1 MSSHKLHRSAHRSYC
16 YKKGICQ
23 SARHV
28 CMKWLWLFAGFL
40 ALIWFLIRVI
50 PKPSRAT
57 YPCQRAAFP
66 LASSFIAYI
75 FGGGLI
81 VAAFGRAKKYARQAR
96 YVLACFCVT
105 MAIAAAWFTCS
116 IDSHEASA
124 ETFIPADPANSP
136 IGTAK
141 GIYPGR
147 VVWDHNPD
155 ATNWKPEWNNRK
167 DIFYWDDEHTD
178 QAVVDEMMSNC
189 IKWLTGEE
197 EDSIAW
203 DSLFRYFNRTH
214 NKGDV
219 GYTQGQKIAIKP
231 SHVEQRKL
239 DYKVNYADL
248 SPQMVVGLLK
258 QLVYEAN
265 IPEQCITVCDSSRY
279 ITNKTFDRCYS
290 LFPNVN
296 YLVTNFYT
304 DEGDDRYKDPRRPP
318 VVPSEEPMIFYSNIN
333 DKSNPPRAIPPDRL
347 PMPFVE
353 ADYVI
358 NLGVMKGHSTA
369 GVTLCAKNWYGSFC
383 CPPGN
388 NRTNDAHHM
397 FLNEYTPEA
406 GHYRVLVDLMGHE
419 HLGGKTML
427 FILDGLWG
435 FPWHGSSS
443 RPRQWQNTPF
453 NNDYPSS
460 ILMSQDMVAI
470 DSVALDF
477 LQAEFADNMG
487 GAGRARGAI
496 DDYLHEAALAND
508 PCSGTFYDPEADG
521 IRMSS
526 LGVHEHW
533 NNPLDKQYS
542 RNLDPNNAVG
552 IELISSEP
560 LEPLTEDVNENYSVD
575 MLDLDLLTAAWRNSD
590 RAARSNDNPASDLN
604 YNQEFDFTDITIL
617 MKFRHSVY
625 FLRLN
630 HRPLPASSAGPCL
643 PI

>member
-1 MSSHKLHRSAHRSYC
+1 MTSQNKQHPAHRYSRS
-16 YKKGICQ
+16 KRNICPDGK
-23 SARHV
+23 HV
-28 CMKWLWLFAGFL
+28 RMKWLWLFVGFL

-66 LASSFIAYI
+66 LASSFLAYI
-75 FGGGLI
+75 FGGGI
-81 VAAFGRAKKYARQAR
+81 IIAAFRKANKYAKQAR
-96 YVLACFCVT
+96 YVLACFCIT
-105 MAIAAAWFTCS
+105 IGLAAAWFTCS
-116 IDSHEASA
+116 FDSQGASA
-124 ETFIPADPANSP
+124 ETFVPVDPANSP
-136 IGTAK
+136 IGVPK

-155 ATNWKPEWNNRK
+155 ATNWKPEWNNRT
-167 DIFYWDDEHTD
+167 DIFYWDDDHTD
-178 QAVVDEMMSNC
+178 QVVVDGMMSNC
-189 IKWLTGEE
+189 VQWLTADGT
-197 EDSIAW
+197 DSAGW

-214 NKGDV
+214 GKGDI
-219 GYTQGQKIAIKP
+219 GYSPGQKIAIKP
-231 SHVEQRKL
+231 SHVEHRKL

-248 SPQMVVGLLK
+248 SPQLVVGLLK

-265 IPEQCITVCDSSRY
+265 VPEECITVCDSSRY

-290 LFPNVN
+290 LFPNVK

-304 DEGDDRYKDPRRPP
+304 DRGDDRYKDPRRPP

-333 DKSNPPRAIPPDRL
+333 DKSNPPREIPPDRL

-388 NRTNDAHHM
+388 GRANDAHHM
-397 FLNEYTPEA
+397 LLNEYTPES
-406 GHYRVLVDLMGHE
+406 GHYRALVDLMGHE

-477 LQAEFADNMG
+477 LRAEFADNMG
-487 GAGRARGAI
+487 GSGRARGAI

-508 PCSGTFYDPEADG
+508 PCSGTIYDPEVDG
-521 IRMSS
+521 IPMSS

-542 RNLDPNNAVG
+542 RNLDPGAAVG
-552 IELISSEP
+552 IELVSSEP
-560 LEPLTEDVNENYSVD
+560 WKHITGDIDKSRSVD
-575 MLDLDLLTAAWRNSD
+575 VLDLNLLAAAWLSVD
-590 RAARSNDNPASDLN
+590 TAEKSSYSSACDLN
-604 YNQEFDFTDITIL
+604 YDKNVDFTDLAIL
-617 MKFRHSVY
+617 AKFWH
-625 FLRLN
+625 LQN
-630 HRPLPASSAGPCL
+630 
-643 PI
+643 

>member
-1 MSSHKLHRSAHRSYC
+1 MSSQNMQHLAHHYCRSKRKKCNGGKLP
-16 YKKGICQ
+16 G
-23 SARHV
+23 
-28 CMKWLWLFAGFL
+28 MKWLWLFTGFF

-66 LASSFIAYI
+66 LAFSFLAYI
-75 FGGGLI
+75 FGGGVI
-81 VAAFGRAKKYARQAR
+81 IATFKKARKYVKQAR
-96 YVLACFCVT
+96 YVLACLCITIGLV
-105 MAIAAAWFTCS
+105 AAWFTCS
-116 IDSHEASA
+116 INSQEASA
-124 ETFIPADPANSP
+124 ETFIPIDPCNNP
-136 IGTAK
+136 IGIPQ

-155 ATNWKPEWNNRK
+155 ATDWKPEWNNRT
-167 DIFYWDDEHTD
+167 DIFYWDDDHTD
-178 QAVVDEMMSNC
+178 QGVVDEMMSNC
-189 IKWLTGEE
+189 VRWLTGEE
-197 EDSIAW
+197 TNSAGW

-214 NKGDV
+214 GKGNV
-219 GYTQGQKIAIKP
+219 GYHSGQKIAIKP

-239 DYKVNYADL
+239 DYEVNYADL
-248 SPQMVVGLLK
+248 SPQLVVGLLK

-265 IPEQCITVCDSSRY
+265 VPEECITICDSSRY

-304 DEGDDRYKDPRRPP
+304 DRGDERYTDSRRPP
-318 VVPSEEPMIFYSNIN
+318 VVPSEEPLIFYSNIN
-333 DKSNPPRAIPPDRL
+333 DKSNPPRVIPPDRL

-388 NRTNDAHHM
+388 GRSNDAHHM
-397 FLNEYTPEA
+397 LLNEYTPESE
-406 GHYRVLVDLMGHE
+406 HYRVLVDLMGHE

-443 RPRQWQNTPF
+443 RPRQWQNLPF

-477 LQAEFADNMG
+477 LRAEFADNMG
-487 GAGRARGAI
+487 GSRRARGAI

-508 PCSGTFYDPEADG
+508 PCSGTIYDPESDG
-521 IRMSS
+521 VPLSS

-542 RNLDPNNAVG
+542 QNLDPDKVGG
-552 IELISSEP
+552 IELINSEP
-560 LEPLTEDVNENYSVD
+560 WKPITGDIDKNHSVDALDLKRLVSAWLSSDTTEESNYS
-575 MLDLDLLTAAWRNSD
+575 
-590 RAARSNDNPASDLN
+590 PACDLN
-604 YNQEFDFTDITIL
+604 YDKEIDLTDIAIL
-617 MKFRHSVY
+617 AKFWH
-625 FLRLN
+625 LQN
-630 HRPLPASSAGPCL
+630 
-643 PI
+643 

>member
-1 MSSHKLHRSAHRSYC
+1 MSSQKSQRPTHC
-16 YKKGICQ
+16 YRHSKRGIYP
-23 SARHV
+23 SVRHV
-28 CMKWLWLFAGFL
+28 FMKWLWLFVGFL
-40 ALIWFLIRVI
+40 ALLWFLIRVI

-66 LASSFIAYI
+66 LASSFIAYL

-81 VAAFGRAKKYARQAR
+81 VAAFGKAKKYVKQAR
-96 YVLACFCVT
+96 YVLACLCIT
-105 MAIAAAWFTCS
+105 IAIAAAWFTCS
-116 IDSHEASA
+116 VNSQEASA
-124 ETFIPADPANSP
+124 ETFVPVDPCNSP
-136 IGTAK
+136 IGVPK

-155 ATNWKPEWNNRK
+155 ATNWKPEWNNRT

-178 QAVVDEMMSNC
+178 QAAVDVMMSNC
-189 IKWLTGEE
+189 VQWLTGEE
-197 EDSIAW
+197 ADSAGW
-203 DSLFRYFNRTH
+203 DSLFRYFNEVH
-214 NKGDV
+214 GKGDI

-231 SHVEQRKL
+231 SHVEHRKL

-248 SPQMVVGLLK
+248 SPQLVVGLLK

-265 IPEQCITVCDSSRY
+265 VPEQCITVCDASRY
-279 ITNKTFDRCYS
+279 ITDKTFDRCYS

-304 DEGDDRYKDPRRPP
+304 DRGDYRYTDSRRPP
-318 VVPSEEPMIFYSNIN
+318 VVPSEEPLIFYSNIN
-333 DKSNPPRAIPPDRL
+333 DKSNPPRMIPPDRL

-388 NRTNDAHHM
+388 GITNDAHHM
-397 FLNEYTPEA
+397 LLNQYTPEP

-443 RPRQWQNTPF
+443 RPRQWENTPF
-453 NNDYPSS
+453 NDDYPSS

-477 LQAEFADNMG
+477 LRAEFADNMG
-487 GAGRARGAI
+487 GSASARGAI

-521 IRMSS
+521 IPVSS

-542 RNLDPNNAVG
+542 RNLDPNTATG
-552 IELISSEP
+552 IELVGPETWR
-560 LEPLTEDVNENYSVD
+560 PLTGDIDSSFTVD
-575 MLDLDLLTAAWRNSD
+575 MPDLNLLTAAWLDSD
-590 RAARSNDNPASDLN
+590 TAKQSNYSPACDLN
-604 YNQEFDFTDITIL
+604 FDQKVNSISQTMRF
-617 MKFRHSVY
+617 
-625 FLRLN
+625 
-630 HRPLPASSAGPCL
+630 
-643 PI
+643 

>member
-1 MSSHKLHRSAHRSYC
+1 
-16 YKKGICQ
+16 
-23 SARHV
+23 
-28 CMKWLWLFAGFL
+28 MKWLWLFTGFL

-50 PKPSRAT
+50 PKPSRAN

-66 LASSFIAYI
+66 LASSFLAYI
-75 FGGGLI
+75 FGSSLVI
-81 VAAFGRAKKYARQAR
+81 AAFRKARKHAKQTR
-96 YVLACFCVT
+96 YVLAGFCI
-105 MAIAAAWFTCS
+105 AIGLVAAWFTIS
-116 IDSHEASA
+116 VNSRGALA
-124 ETFIPADPANSP
+124 ETFVPVDPCNSP
-136 IGTAK
+136 IGVPK

-155 ATNWKPEWNNRK
+155 VTNWKPEWNNRK
-167 DIFYWDDEHTD
+167 DIFYWDDDHTE

-189 IKWLTGEE
+189 VRWLAGERT
-197 EDSIAW
+197 DSAGW
-203 DSLFRYFNRTH
+203 DSLFQHFNLTH
-214 NKGDV
+214 GKGKV
-219 GYTQGQKIAIKP
+219 GYQSGQKIAVKP

-239 DYKVNYADL
+239 DYEVNYADL
-248 SPQMVVGLLK
+248 SPQLVVGLLK

-265 IPEQCITVCDSSRY
+265 VPQECITICDSSRY

-290 LFPNVN
+290 LFPDVH

-304 DEGDDRYKDPRRPP
+304 DKGDYRYADSRRPP
-318 VVPSEEPMIFYSNIN
+318 VQPSEEPLIYYSNIN
-333 DKSNPPRAIPPDRL
+333 DKSNPPREIPPDRL

-383 CPPGN
+383 CPPGGGRN
-388 NRTNDAHHM
+388 NDAHHM
-397 FLNEYTPEA
+397 LLNEYTPES

-419 HLGGKTML
+419 HLGGKTVL

-443 RPRQWQNTPF
+443 RPTKWQNTPF

-477 LQAEFADNMG
+477 LRAEFADNMG
-487 GAGRARGAI
+487 GGRRARGAI

-508 PCSGTFYDPEADG
+508 PCSGTIYDPEADG
-521 IRMSS
+521 IPLNS

-533 NNPLDKQYS
+533 NNPLDKNYS
-542 RNLDPNNAVG
+542 RNVDPAEGTG

-560 LEPLTEDVNENYSVD
+560 WIPLPIDFDKNRIVDVLDFKRLAESWLSSDVVEGSNY
-575 MLDLDLLTAAWRNSD
+575 DLVCDLNSD
-590 RAARSNDNPASDLN
+590 GII
-604 YNQEFDFTDITIL
+604 DFTDFAIL
-617 MKFRHSVY
+617 ARFWLQK
-625 FLRLN
+625 N
-630 HRPLPASSAGPCL
+630 
-643 PI
+643 

>member
-1 MSSHKLHRSAHRSYC
+1 MSSNDTQYSYPHCTQSKRDIRHTSKLVY
-16 YKKGICQ
+16 
-23 SARHV
+23 
-28 CMKWLWLFAGFL
+28 MKWLWLFAGFFSL
-40 ALIWFLIRVI
+40 VWFLIRVI
-50 PKPSRAT
+50 PKPSRAN

-66 LASSFIAYI
+66 LASSFLAYI
-75 FGGGLI
+75 LGGCLTI
-81 VAAFGRAKKYARQAR
+81 AAFKKARKHVKQTR
-96 YVLACFCVT
+96 YVLAGFCIT
-105 MAIAAAWFTCS
+105 IGLMTAWLAVS
-116 IDSHEASA
+116 VDSQRALA
-124 ETFIPADPANSP
+124 ETFIPVDPCNCP
-136 IGTAK
+136 IGIPK

-147 VVWDHNPD
+147 VVWAHNPD
-155 ATNWKPEWNNRK
+155 ATDWRPEWNNRK
-167 DIFYWDDEHTD
+167 DIFYWDDDHTN
-178 QAVVDEMMSNC
+178 QAVVDEMMSKC
-189 IKWLTGEE
+189 IRWLAGEE
-197 EDSIAW
+197 ADSAAW
-203 DSLFRYFNRTH
+203 DSLFHHFNWTH
-214 NKGDV
+214 GKGDV
-219 GYTQGQKIAIKP
+219 GYLSGQKIAIKP

-239 DYKVNYADL
+239 DYEVNYADL
-248 SPQMVVGLLK
+248 SPQVVVGLLK

-265 IPEQCITVCDSSRY
+265 VPQECITICDSSRY
-279 ITNKTFDRCYS
+279 ITNKTFDRCYN
-290 LFPNVN
+290 LFPNVH
-296 YLVTNFYT
+296 YLVTNFYA
-304 DEGDDRYKDPRRPP
+304 DRGDDRYTDPRRPP
-318 VVPSEEPMIFYSNIN
+318 VVPSEEPMIYYSNIN
-333 DKSNPPRAIPPDRL
+333 DKSNPPREIPPDRL

-388 NRTNDAHHM
+388 GRNNDAHHM
-397 FLNEYTPEA
+397 LLNDYTPES

-443 RPRQWQNTPF
+443 RPTQWQNTPF

-477 LQAEFADNMG
+477 LRAEFADNMG
-487 GAGRARGAI
+487 GSRRARGAI

-521 IRMSS
+521 IPLDS

-542 RNLDPNNAVG
+542 RNLYPDKTGG

-560 LEPLTEDVNENYSVD
+560 WMSPAGDIDKSRILH
-575 MLDLDLLTAAWRNSD
+575 
-590 RAARSNDNPASDLN
+590 RAFKP
-604 YNQEFDFTDITIL
+604 
-617 MKFRHSVY
+617 
-625 FLRLN
+625 
-630 HRPLPASSAGPCL
+630 
-643 PI
+643 